1 MTKASQ
7 LRLMGVVS
15 SRGEASAY
23 LKAPGDA
30 VLIERGRPRLL
41 LLSCPCG
48 CGEHFPINLDPRAG
62 PAWRL
67 YRNRKKGLTL
77 FPSVW
82 RESGCCS
89 HYVIWRDKIILFGQY
104 DEDWDDPSFEDGT
117 LPDSELVREQLPVT
131 GLIPFSEIADAID
144 AVPWDVLKV
153 CRRLVRAGIARE
165 SRGKERGFFGRA

>member
-1 MTKASQ
+1 MTKGIK
-7 LRLMGVVS
+7 LRLLGVVS

-23 LKAPGDA
+23 IKSPGDA
-30 VLIERGRPRLL
+30 ILVERGRPRLL

-67 YRNRKKGLTL
+67 YRNRRSGLTL

-104 DEDWDDPSFEDGT
+104 EEEWDESSLDDDS
-117 LPDSELVREQLPVT
+117 LPNSELVRAQLPVS
-131 GLIPFSEIADAID
+131 GLIPFPEIADAID
-144 AVPWDVLKV
+144 ALPWDVLKV
-153 CRRLVRAGIARE
+153 CRRLVRAGVAHE
-165 SRGKERGFFGRA
+165 GRGKERGLFGRV